1 MARADKPYR
10 VYRGGRVKGRVPLQR
25 RVEPAPRRDGRR
37 PGRAATPAPASAPPT
52 RRRRGWGRRIAL
64 ALGVLLLLVLAW
76 AVASYVALGNAVS
89 GANERLGPVAL
100 DGQSGLLLADP
111 TTTLLLGTDAGPGA
125 GRENA
130 QRSDSIMLVRTD
142 PERGRTSFLSIP
154 RDLRV
159 DVPGRG
165 SAKINAAFQ
174 FGGPDLAVRTVRGFT
189 GLTVNH
195 VVVVDFRDFEQLI
208 DALGGVTIDVPEPIV
223 SNRFDCP
230 YSTRERCQR
239 WAGWRFAPGEQTMGG
254 RRALVYSRIRE
265 NRLNPAEND
274 LSRGERQQQVVRAI
288 GGELTS
294 FGTLV
299 RMPLLA
305 DDLIAPLA
313 TDLSASE
320 LAQLGWVTKRA
331 GRTLRCRLG
340 GTPTSVGGESALA
353 PVEENRA
360 VVLMFLGVSAP
371 QPPPPQ
377 YGLFGPGCIVR

>member
-1 MARADKPYR
+1 M
-10 VYRGGRVKGRVPLQR
+10 VFV
-25 RVEPAPRRDGRR
+25 
-37 PGRAATPAPASAPPT
+37 
-52 RRRRGWGRRIAL
+52 
-64 ALGVLLLLVLAW
+64 VLLLLTLAW
-76 AVASYVALGNAVS
+76 MVASYVALGNAVS
-89 GANERLGPVAL
+89 GANQRLGPVAL

-111 TTTLLLGTDAGPGA
+111 TTTLLLGTDRGPGA

-174 FGGPDLAVRTVRGFT
+174 FGGPDLALRAVRNFT
-189 GLTVNH
+189 GLTINH
-195 VVVVDFRDFEQLI
+195 VAVVDFRNFEQLI

-230 YSTRERCQR
+230 YATRERCER
-239 WAGWRFAPGEQTMGG
+239 WGGWRFRQGEQEMSG
-254 RRALVYSRIRE
+254 RRALIYSRIRE

-274 LSRGERQQQVVRAI
+274 LSRGERQQHVVRAI
-288 GGELTS
+288 AGEITS

-299 RMPLLA
+299 RMPVLA

-320 LAQLGWVTKRA
+320 FAQLGWVMKRA

-377 YGLFGPGCIVR
+377 YGLFGPGCVVR

>member
-37 PGRAATPAPASAPPT
+37 PGRAATPAPATTPPP
-52 RRRRGWGRRIAL
+52 RRRRGWGRRVAL
-64 ALGVLLLLVLAW
+64 ALGVLLLLFVAW
-76 AVASYVALGNAVS
+76 AIASYVALGNAVS

-142 PERGRTSFLSIP
+142 PGRGRTSFLSIP

-174 FGGPDLAVRTVRGFT
+174 LGGPDLAVRTVRGFT

-230 YSTRERCQR
+230 YSTRERCER
-239 WAGWRFAPGEQTMGG
+239 WGGWRFAPGEQTMGG

-288 GGELTS
+288 GDELTS

-377 YGLFGPGCIVR
+377 YGPFGPGCIVR